1 MLGAL
6 RKMNNLLRSLSFLA
20 IGFLISGVT
29 LVYGNDKK
37 SRSVSIETIQDL
49 KLSGY
54 NKDDGGELQWR
65 LEADSADTAGETKSA
80 DIKKALWNLSN
91 LRLFTFGKYGRAFA
105 KMTSPKGQF
114 SPEKREA
121 DSDSEVEVRGDTF
134 TVRGKGWS
142 WSGQGHDNL
151 IRVHSDVFV
160 SLPQEHLT
168 VRAKRLTIKGTDDR
182 TELLFSGGVEVVY
195 NEIFMTCETLEIVV
209 FASGNRAREL
219 GETSGE
225 KKKDWR
231 NAVSR
236 ITGRGEVIM
245 RRKTTTLSGNSAEFL
260 PQENLFY
267 VRGNAK
273 LDDSAGEIA
282 VRGDEAVGK
291 IEEHFV
297 EVTAT
302 QPNNELPQS
311 PIAVSVKMP
320 SLVERQK
327 SSVAGTPDAAHSVV
341 SGKRMTVSL
350 TEKENVLSLF
360 GSVRVADSDI
370 RIDADKL
377 VVTTD
382 PSGEN
387 DLLDISDE
395 KSDSVSVHSAVA
407 EGNVRADYS
416 GRVLTCARADV
427 FPQKKR
433 ILLTGTPR
441 VESPQENSALSGDR
455 VEVFLDRDV
464 IEVFSEETADA
475 KRKRVDVELPGFS
488 EISSSRNNG
497 KGVPAGVDKTKI
509 SGDHLTLTRNG
520 GDNLSTFDIFGNVE
534 MSSAELSGTCG
545 RILVFAD
552 ASALN
557 RDKNAKRTA
566 SKSGISQIRKIIA
579 AEDVVLK
586 QNGYELTG
594 GRATITP
601 AVELHEW
608 VASDRSDDDGEMP
621 CWVVLEPDP
630 DTGTRPRITF
640 PGDAEGSRLA
650 FALPMKPEEKKKGVP
665 KVIVPKK
672 DEDLPLTKKKK
683 AEPPKPAGVPAKKSY
698 LESDAMELIAGKAR
712 ARFFLRG
719 EVILATEGGAHGMCD
734 HVEGLLS
741 PDGDGKEFEA
751 KKVVCRGNVRLV
763 HDGSEGKGDT
773 LEIFPPENRAVLSGN
788 AAIRDKSGVSLH
800 PGNDRFV
807 FDLEKRQLITG
818 AAAGT
823 GDNVPAQVSRPRI
836 VIPKGSDRIFVIPKS
851 VRGNDSDDEKK

>member
-1 MLGAL
+1 MLDEL
-6 RKMNNLLRSLSFLA
+6 RKMNNLLRNLSFLA
-20 IGFLISGVT
+20 IGFLISGGT
-29 LVYGNDKK
+29 LAYGNEKK
-37 SRSVSIETIQDL
+37 SRNVSIETIQDL

-80 DIKKALWNLSN
+80 DIKKALWDLQN
-91 LRLFTFGKYGRAFA
+91 LRLFTFGKDGRAFA

-151 IRVHSDVFV
+151 IRIHADVFV

-182 TELLFSGGVEVVY
+182 TELMFSGGVEVVY

-209 FASGNRAREL
+209 SASGNRAREL
-219 GETSGE
+219 GENSGE

-236 ITGRGEVIM
+236 ITGRGEVIV
-245 RRKTTTLSGNSAEFL
+245 RRETTVLSGNSAEFL

-273 LDDSAGEIA
+273 LDDSAGEIS

-291 IEEHFV
+291 IEEHFI

-302 QPNNELPQS
+302 QPNAELPQS

-327 SSVAGTPDAAHSVV
+327 SAVAGTPDAARSVV
-341 SGKRMTVSL
+341 SGKRMTVSV
-350 TEKENVLSLF
+350 TEKENVISLF
-360 GSVRVADSDI
+360 GDVRVADSDI

-441 VESPQENSALSGDR
+441 VDSPQENSALSGDR

-488 EISSSRNNG
+488 EISSSRAKG
-497 KGVPAGVDKTKI
+497 KNIPAGVDKTKI

-534 MSSAELSGTCG
+534 MNSAELSGTCG

-557 RDKNAKRTA
+557 RDKNAKKTA

-579 AEDVVLK
+579 AGDVALK

-601 AVELHEW
+601 AVELNEW
-608 VASDRSDDDGEMP
+608 VASDRSDEDGEMP
-621 CWVVLEPDP
+621 CWVVLEPDA

-640 PGDAEGSRLA
+640 PGDADGSKLA

-683 AEPPKPAGVPAKKSY
+683 AEPKPVAVPAKKSY

-734 HVEGLLS
+734 HVEGLLA
-741 PDGDGKEFEA
+741 PVGDGKKFEA
-751 KKVVCRGNVRLV
+751 KKVVCRGKVRLV
-763 HDGSEGKGDT
+763 HDGSDGKGDT

-807 FDLEKRQLITG
+807 FDLEKRQLLTG

-823 GDNVPAQVSRPRI
+823 GDSVPTQVSRPRI
-836 VIPKGSDRIFVIPKS
+836 IIPKGSDRVFVIPKS

>member
-1 MLGAL
+1 MLGRL
-6 RKMNNLLRSLSFLA
+6 EKMNNLLRNLSFLA
-20 IGFLISGVT
+20 IGFLISGGT
-29 LVYGNDKK
+29 LVYGNEKK
-37 SRSVSIETIQDL
+37 SRNVSIETIQDL

-80 DIKKALWNLSN
+80 DIKKALWNLRN
-91 LRLFTFGKYGRAFA
+91 LRLFTFGKDGLAFA

-142 WSGQGHDNL
+142 WSGQGHENQ
-151 IRVHSDVFV
+151 IRVHADVFV

-168 VRAKRLTIKGTDDR
+168 VRAKRLAIKGSDDR
-182 TELLFSGGVEVVY
+182 TELMFSGGVEVVY

-209 FASGNRAREL
+209 AASGNRAREL

-236 ITGRGEVIM
+236 ITGRGDIIV

-260 PQENLFY
+260 PQENLFH

-273 LDDSAGEIA
+273 LDDSAGEIS

-291 IEEHFV
+291 IEENFI
-297 EVTAT
+297 EVIAT
-302 QPNNELPQS
+302 QPNSELPQA
-311 PIAVSVKMP
+311 PVAVSVKMP
-320 SLVERQK
+320 SLVERQR
-327 SSVAGTPDAAHSVV
+327 SAVAGTPDAARSVV
-341 SGKRMTVSL
+341 SGKRMTVSV
-350 TEKENVLSLF
+350 TEKENVISLF
-360 GSVRVADSDI
+360 GDVRVADRDI
-370 RIDADKL
+370 RINADKL

-382 PSGEN
+382 PSGESN
-387 DLLDISDE
+387 LLDISDE

-441 VESPQENSALSGDR
+441 VESPLENSALSGAR
-455 VEVFLDRDV
+455 VEVFLDRDI
-464 IEVFSEETADA
+464 IEIFSEETADA

-488 EISSSRNNG
+488 EISSSRS
-497 KGVPAGVDKTKI
+497 KGVPVVADKTKI

-520 GDNLSTFDIFGNVE
+520 GDNLSTFDIFGNVK

-557 RDKNAKRTA
+557 REKSAKKTA
-566 SKSGISQIRKIIA
+566 TKSGISQIRKIIA
-579 AEDVVLK
+579 AGDVALK
-586 QNGYELTG
+586 QNGYELSG

-601 AVELHEW
+601 AVELREW

-621 CWVVLEPDP
+621 CWVVLEPDA

-640 PGDAEGSRLA
+640 PGDAEGSKLA
-650 FALPMKPEEKKKGVP
+650 FALPMKPEEKKKGVL

-683 AEPPKPAGVPAKKSY
+683 AEPPKRAAVPAKKSY

-719 EVILATEGGAHGMCD
+719 DVILATEGGAHGMCE

-741 PDGDGKEFEA
+741 PAGDDKKFEA
-751 KKVVCRGNVRLV
+751 KKVVCRGKVRLV

-818 AAAGT
+818 TAAGT

-836 VIPKGSDRIFVIPKS
+836 IIPKGSDRVFVIPKS